1 MEKIHEQIVEKM
13 LSAATKAGADETD
26 ITFISGGGVDVQ
38 VRLGKVESA
47 ERSEDYQ
54 MGLRVFC
61 GNRTATISSSQLDD
75 ENITQL
81 AERAVA
87 MARAAPKDPYAR
99 LATSDEQAKNLP
111 DIELCDDV
119 VFSTDQLTEM
129 ARSCEDAA
137 LTVTGITNS
146 EGSSAS
152 QSLSDILIATSTG
165 FSASYRRSSFGF
177 SAVVLAEKDGKMER
191 DYDYSSAVFASDLDK
206 PEDIGA
212 EAARRTLSRLGARKP
227 TTGTFPIIY
236 DKRVSRSI
244 AGHIASAINGVS
256 VAKGTSFLKECMGE
270 KIASSNIT
278 MIDDPLRP
286 RGFGT
291 CLFDGETL
299 SVSRKS
305 MVENGVLQ
313 GWFLDLATAAQL
325 GLTPTGHASRSLSG
339 PPSPSPSNLFI
350 EDGDLSL
357 EELIKDI
364 KSGFFVTEM
373 MGSSVSLTTGDYSRG
388 ASGFWIE
395 NGEITW
401 PATEATI
408 AGNLKEMFMSLTPAN
423 DSDLRQSLSAPSLRV
438 DSMTV
443 AGS

>member
-1 MEKIHEQIVEKM
+1 MEKINEQIIEKM
-13 LSAATKAGADETD
+13 LSASTKAGADETD
-26 ITFISGGGVDVQ
+26 ITFISRGGVDVQ

-87 MARAAPKDPYAR
+87 MAQAAPEDPYAR

-111 DIELCDDV
+111 EIELCDEI

-152 QSLSDILIATSTG
+152 QSRTDILIATSTG
-165 FSASYRRSSFGF
+165 FSASYQRSSFGF

-244 AGHIASAINGVS
+244 AGHFASAINGVS
-256 VAKGTSFLKECMGE
+256 VAKGTSFLKDYMGE
-270 KIASSNIT
+270 KIAPSNIT

-299 SVSRKS
+299 PVSRQS
-305 MVENGVLQ
+305 MIENGVLQ
-313 GWFLDLATAAQL
+313 RWFLDLATAAQL

-350 EDGDLSL
+350 EDGKQSL

-364 KSGFFVTEM
+364 ESGFYVTEM

-423 DSDLRQSLSAPSLRV
+423 DGDLRQSLSAPSLRV
-438 DSMTV
+438 DSMMV